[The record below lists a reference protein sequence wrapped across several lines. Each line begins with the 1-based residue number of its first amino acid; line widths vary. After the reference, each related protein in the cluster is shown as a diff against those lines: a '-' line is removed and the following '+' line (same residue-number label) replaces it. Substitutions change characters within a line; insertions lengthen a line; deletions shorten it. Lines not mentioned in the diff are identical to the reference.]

1 MWLRGAAVFF
11 GAFLLFQVEP
21 ILAKQIHPWFGGSA
35 AVWTICLVFFQTGL
49 LAGYLYAHW
58 AATHLKPQTLALAHV
73 ALLGLSLLSL
83 PVILPA
89 GWKPEGGE
97 DPSLHILGLLAVTAG
112 LPYFLLATTSPLM
125 QLWHWRE
132 RAVSIPYKLYAVA
145 NFASLCALL
154 AYPFLIEPHIATR
167 RQAWLWSGAY
177 AAYVALAGAAALR
190 SRRHAAPEDRS
201 GALRTGWPER
211 LTWLALAAVPSML
224 LMAVTNFLTQNI
236 ASVPFLWLVPLGLYL
251 ISFVLCFGWERAY
264 ASGVYMRLL
273 PPILVAMAWFLWQP
287 RLAGRHWFAIAVYS
301 AGLFVASMFAH
312 GELARRKP
320 EPGRLTSFYVWVAGG
335 GALGGLLVAVAAP
348 LVFPGDFEL
357 PAALAATGVTALLLL
372 GRRSWALAAVWVV
385 VTAFLALT
393 TVHYAHSFLA
403 GAQVAVR
410 DFYGSLRVMEFP
422 SAREGERIRMLVHG
436 GVDHGRQFLNPELR
450 RLPTTYY
457 GLESGIGLLLTHLE
471 APAAHIGVIGLGT
484 GTLATYGR
492 AGDRIRFYELNPK
505 VIELAHRQFSF
516 LADSRAAIEIVAGD
530 GRLSLEREPPQ
541 QFDVLAVDAF
551 AAGAIPVH
559 LLSLEAFA
567 VYLRH
572 VRPGGVLALNITSG
586 GLNLAP
592 VVARAAEALGC
603 HGLLIHHLGVPEEE
617 TCASTWALLAREPAR
632 LAHDALARAG
642 APLRTAPRV
651 RLWTDDYSNLLAVL
665 K

>member
-1 MWLRGAAVFF
+1 MWLRGSAIFL

-58 AATHLKPQTLALAHV
+58 AATHLKPQTLGLAHA

-83 PVILPA
+83 PVIPSA
-89 GWKPEGGE
+89 DWKPGNGD
-97 DPSLHILGLLAVTAG
+97 DPALRIAGLLVATAG
-112 LPYFLLATTSPLM
+112 LPYLLLATTSPLM
-125 QLWHWRE
+125 QVWHWRE
-132 RAVSIPYKLYAVA
+132 CARSLPYKLYAVA

-154 AYPFLIEPHIATR
+154 AYPFLIEPNIATR

-177 AAYVALAGAAALR
+177 AAYVALAGVAALG
-190 SRRHAAPEDRS
+190 SRRHAALADCGDAGPVPRS
-201 GALRTGWPER
+201 ER
-211 LTWLALAAVPSML
+211 LTWLTLAAVPSVL
-224 LMAVTNFLTQNI
+224 LMSATNFLTQNI
-236 ASVPFLWLVPLGLYL
+236 ASVPFLWLVPLSLYL
-251 ISFVLCFGWERAY
+251 VSFVLCFGWERAY
-264 ASGVYMRLL
+264 SPGVYVRLL
-273 PPILVAMAWFLWQP
+273 PPVLVAMAWFLWQP
-287 RLAGRHWFAIAVYS
+287 RLTGRHWAAIAVYS
-301 AGLFVASMFAH
+301 AGLFVCSMFAH

-320 EPGRLTSFYVWVAGG
+320 QPARLTSFYVWVAGG
-335 GALGGLLVAVAAP
+335 GALGGLLVALVAP

-357 PAALAATGVTALLLL
+357 PAALTAAGLAALILTGRQ
-372 GRRSWALAAVWVV
+372 GWALATIWVV
-385 VTAFLALT
+385 VTGFLALT
-393 TVHYAHSFLA
+393 TVRYAQSFLS

-422 SAREGERIRMLVHG
+422 SARQGETIRMLVHG
-436 GVDHGRQFLNPELR
+436 GVDHGRQFLSPELR

-457 GLESGIGLLLTHLE
+457 GLESGIGLILGRLE
-471 APAAHIGVIGLGT
+471 GPPARIGVIGLGT

-492 AGDRIRFYELNPK
+492 PGDLVRFYELNPR
-505 VIELAHRQFSF
+505 VIELAQRYFYF
-516 LADSRAAIEIVAGD
+516 LSDSRAAIQIVPGD
-530 GRLSLEREPPQ
+530 GRLSLEREQPQ
-541 QFDVLAVDAF
+541 EFDVLAVDAF

-572 VRPGGVLALNITSG
+572 LKPGGVLALNITSG

-603 HGLLIHHLGVPEEE
+603 HGLVVHHLGTPEDE

-632 LAHDALARAG
+632 LNQEALLRA
-642 APLRTAPRV
+642 ATPLPASPRV

>member
-1 MWLRGAAVFF
+1 MWLRGAAIFL

-49 LAGYLYAHW
+49 LVGYLYAHW
-58 AATHLKPQTLALAHV
+58 AATHLRPQALALIHGS
-73 ALLGLSLLSL
+73 LLLLSLLCL
-83 PVILPA
+83 PVIPSA
-89 GWKPEGGE
+89 NWKPEGGE
-97 DPSLHILGLLAVTAG
+97 DPSLRIAGLLAVTAG
-112 LPYFLLATTSPLM
+112 LPYFLLSTTSPLM
-125 QLWHWRE
+125 QVWHWRE
-132 RAVSIPYKLYAVA
+132 SSASIPYKLYAVA

-177 AAYVALAGAAALR
+177 VAYVVLAGAAALR
-190 SRRHAAPEDRS
+190 SRRRPAPADCS
-201 GALRTGWPER
+201 GTPGTSWPER

-224 LMAVTNFLTQNI
+224 LMAATNFLTQSI
-236 ASVPFLWLVPLGLYL
+236 ASVPFLWVVPLSLYL
-251 ISFVLCFGWERAY
+251 VSFVLCFGWERAY
-264 ASGVYMRLL
+264 SGGLYSRLL
-273 PPILVAMAWFLWQP
+273 PFLLVAMAWFLWQP
-287 RLAGRHWFAIAVYS
+287 RLAGRHWVAIGVYS

-320 EPGRLTSFYVWVAGG
+320 APGRLTSFYAWVAGG
-335 GALGGLLVAVAAP
+335 GALGGLMVAVAAP
-348 LVFPGDFEL
+348 LAFPGDFEL
-357 PAALAATGVTALLLL
+357 PAALAASGLTGLLLL
-372 GRRSWALAAVWVV
+372 GRRSWAPAAIWVV

-393 TVHYAHSFLA
+393 GVHYAQSFLA

-436 GVDHGRQFLNPELR
+436 GVDHGRQFLSPELR

-457 GLESGIGLLLTHLE
+457 GLESGIGLLLSRLE
-471 APAAHIGVIGLGT
+471 APAAHIGVVGLGT

-492 AGDRIRFYELNPK
+492 SGDRVRFYELNPK
-505 VIELAHRQFSF
+505 VIELAHRHFFF
-516 LADSRAAIEIVAGD
+516 LADSRAAVEIVSGD

-541 QFDVLAVDAF
+541 EFDVLAVDAF

-559 LLSLEAFA
+559 LLSLEAFT

-572 VRPGGVLALNITSG
+572 LKHEGVLALNITSG

-603 HGLLIHHLGVPEEE
+603 HGLLIQHLGTPEEE
-617 TCASTWALLAREPAR
+617 TCASSWALLAREPAR
-632 LAHDALARAG
+632 LAQPALTRAG
-642 APLRTAPRV
+642 TPLDTARRV

>member
-1 MWLRGAAVFF
+1 MWLRGAAVFL

-83 PVILPA
+83 PVILPV

-97 DPSLHILGLLAVTAG
+97 DPYLHILGLLAVTAG

-167 RQAWLWSGAY
+167 WQAWLWSGAY

-190 SRRHAAPEDRS
+190 SRRHAAPEDCS

-236 ASVPFLWLVPLGLYL
+236 ASVPFLWLIPLGLYL

-264 ASGVYMRLL
+264 TSSVSMRLL

-287 RLAGRHWFAIAVYS
+287 RLTGRHWIAIAVYS
-301 AGLFVASMFAH
+301 AGLFVSSMFAH

-320 EPGRLTSFYVWVAGG
+320 EPGRLTSFYVWVAAG
-335 GALGGLLVAVAAP
+335 GALGGLLVAVGAP

-357 PAALAATGVTALLLL
+357 PTALAAAGLTALLLL
-372 GRRSWALAAVWVV
+372 GRRGWALAAVWVV

-393 TVHYAHSFLA
+393 TVRYAESFLA

-457 GLESGIGLLLTHLE
+457 GLDSGIGLLLSHLG

-505 VIELAHRQFSF
+505 VIELAHRHFSF

-559 LLSLEAFA
+559 LLSLEAFT

-603 HGLLIHHLGVPEEE
+603 HGLLIHHLGAPEEE
-617 TCASTWALLAREPAR
+617 TCASTWALLAREPGR
-632 LAHDALARAG
+632 LAHDALARAA